1 MRKPY
6 NTAAE
11 ISARLGRDGLEA
23 AFGGG
28 FGLEKESLRIM
39 KADGRIA
46 RTDHPF
52 VDDPHFSRDF
62 AESQLEIITPVAD
75 STEELYRM
83 ISQMHTNALQ
93 RLAES
98 GETLHTSSNPPAY
111 IPSEVRVAHF
121 EGEDAHKEE
130 YRKYLLEKYGL
141 ERMLLSGIHYNFSY
155 SEEYPSFLGTTADAL
170 YLNVA
175 ACTLH
180 YAWLLVWLTAASPGP
195 CRTETFGQCREG
207 VRPVYASVRCGKE
220 GYWNS
225 FLPVLDFSGVS
236 SYCDSIESYVRDGML
251 YSSSELYLPV
261 RLKPRGVNTLDG
273 LRKGIDHIELRMLDL
288 NPLEPAGIALEDLR
302 FLRLFLIWCS
312 FFPRHLPDEKEQKDA
327 IANMKQ
333 ASLFDERG
341 IWIREG
347 SVLMP
352 VREAALEVLSEM
364 ACTFEAIGRSDVLS
378 TIEYQKRKLLAPGS
392 RYAEQVDRI
401 CANSLPSARITA

>member
-141 ERMLLSGIHYNFSY
+141 GRMLLSGIHYNFSY

-261 RLKPRGVNTLDG
+261 RLKPRGINTLDG

>member
-111 IPSEVRVAHF
+111 VPSEVRVAHF

-141 ERMLLSGIHYNFSY
+141 GRMLLSGIHYNFSY

-195 CRTETFGQCREG
+195 CRTETFGQRREG

-261 RLKPRGVNTLDG
+261 RLKPRGINTLDG